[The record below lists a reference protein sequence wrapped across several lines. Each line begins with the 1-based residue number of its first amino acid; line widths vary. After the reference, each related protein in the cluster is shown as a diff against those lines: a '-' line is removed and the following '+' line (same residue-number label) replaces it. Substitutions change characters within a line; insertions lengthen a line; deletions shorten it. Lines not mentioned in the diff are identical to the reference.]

1 VTRSEA
7 CGSAG
12 GLQVMRRAGLKASDR
27 ESGKRL
33 WGGAEGAAADYCGLG
48 SSWDGPERERGK

>member
-1 VTRSEA
+1 
-7 CGSAG
+7 
-12 GLQVMRRAGLKASDR
+12 MRRAGLKASDR

>member
-1 VTRSEA
+1 
-7 CGSAG
+7 
-12 GLQVMRRAGLKASDR
+12 MRRAGLKASDR

-48 SSWDGPERERGK
+48 SKLGRARKGEGEIKKRRRF